1 MNNQLPFLAELRLKS
16 QQDIKR
22 RIFETA
28 DSANAKLCTLGGA
41 IAEECGA
48 LPLYGPTK
56 GEKRAQEKVDLEYG
70 GDWYELKDAVRMTIV
85 APTQVGMDKVRDA
98 MRRTCVASNGYG
110 LIKDAQTRPEMDP
123 CGYSG
128 HNFVIRLPGGRTGE
142 IQVNIVAMMYGKM
155 RKARFVETEGL
166 GQEKYQECNARYRVE
181 GGLGHALYEVY
192 RVAPASPKGQQAAQI
207 SRDYYNRLR
216 GELVLPG
223 EDPLK
228 ESIAAFRKAYPGAL
242 PA

>member
-1 MNNQLPFLAELRLKS
+1 MNHQLPFLAELRQKS

-22 RIFETA
+22 RMFAAA
-28 DSANAKLCTLGGA
+28 DSANAKLCLLGDA

-48 LPLYGPTK
+48 LPLYGQTK
-56 GEKRAQEKVDLEYG
+56 GQQRAQEKVDLEYG
-70 GDWYELKDAVRMTIV
+70 GDWYELKDAVRMTLV
-85 APTQVGMDKVRDA
+85 APNAVGMDRVRDA

-110 LIKDAQTRPEMDP
+110 LIKDAQTRPEADP

-142 IQVNIVAMMYGKM
+142 IQVNTVAMMYGKM

-166 GQEKYQECNARYRVE
+166 GLEKYQECHARYQIE

-192 RVAPASPKGQQAAQI
+192 RVAPSSAKGLQAAAI
-207 SRDYYNRLR
+207 SRAYYQRLR
-216 GELVLPG
+216 GELPRPG
-223 EDPLK
+223 PDPLK
-228 ESIAAFRKAYPGAL
+228 QHIAAFRQKNPGAL

>member
-1 MNNQLPFLAELRLKS
+1 MNNKLPFLAEVRQKA

-22 RIFETA
+22 RMFDAA

-41 IAEECGA
+41 IAEECEA

-56 GEKRAQEKVDLEYG
+56 GQERAQEKVDLEYG
-70 GDWYELKDAVRMTIV
+70 GDWYDLKDAVRMTIV
-85 APTQVGMDKVRDA
+85 APTQAGMERVRDA
-98 MRRTCVASNGYG
+98 MRRTCVASNGYS
-110 LIKDAQTRPEMDP
+110 LIKDAQTRPEADP

-142 IQVNIVAMMYGKM
+142 IQVNTVTMMYGKM

-166 GQEKYQECNARYRVE
+166 GLQKYQECHARCQIE
-181 GGLGHALYEVY
+181 GALGHALYEVY
-192 RVAPASPKGQQAAQI
+192 RVAPLSPKGIEAAAI
-207 SRDYYNRLR
+207 SRAYYNRLR
-216 GELVLPG
+216 GELVRPG

-228 ESIAAFRKAYPGAL
+228 ERIAAFRRNYPGAL